1 MSASVAM
8 DSIERAADLRA
19 RLAQWRRAGER
30 IAFVPTMGNLHDGH
44 FSLVTLARAHADRVI
59 ASVFVNPTQ
68 FGPRED
74 FATYPRTLERDR
86 AGLAE
91 HGCDLLFAPDV
102 AQIYPFGAADTVRV
116 EVPGLSDI
124 LDGATRP
131 GHFTGVATV
140 VTKLFNLVQPDVAV
154 FGQKDFQQVLVIRRM
169 TEDLRLPIEILAAPT
184 QRESNGLA
192 MSSRNE
198 YLSTEERERAG
209 IIYRTLCGMRAAL
222 HAGESHEIIEA
233 TAYRSLQDAGLT
245 ADYSVLRRAAD
256 LGMPGA
262 EARSGLVALI
272 AARLGRARLID
283 NLVTDP

>member
-1 MSASVAM
+1 MDTVVRMDTVEGVA
-8 DSIERAADLRA
+8 ELRA

-30 IAFVPTMGNLHDGH
+30 IAFVPTMGNLHNGH

-74 FATYPRTLERDR
+74 FASYPRTLERDR
-86 AGLAE
+86 AGLAA

-124 LDGATRP
+124 LDGASRP

-140 VTKLFNLVQPDVAV
+140 VTKLFNLVQPDIAV

-169 TEDLRLPIEILAAPT
+169 TEDLRLPIEIVAAPT
-184 QRESNGLA
+184 QREANGLA

-198 YLSTEERERAG
+198 YLSAEERARAG
-209 IIYRTLCGMRAAL
+209 IIYRTLCSMRAAL
-222 HAGESHEIIEA
+222 HAGESYENIEA
-233 TAYRSLQDAGLT
+233 SAYRALQDAGLT
-245 ADYSVLRRAAD
+245 PDYSVLRRAAD
-256 LGMPGA
+256 LGIPGA